1 MESAL
6 DAVLVRRNPGGCEA
20 LLGPERTVSEPVER
34 PRYPARYPA
43 RYPVAEMPEAEE
55 LGIATAADAANEPRI
70 LAFGRLL
77 GAAGG
82 LEYVLG
88 RAIER
93 QFGISHAM
101 FEVLLLLGRAG
112 RPLSM
117 REISQ
122 ARVLTTGGATRL
134 IDRMQADGLVLRE
147 IHRVDRRIHLV
158 ALTEVGEKT
167 AVHAARV
174 HAANVQRYML
184 DALPTAERD
193 TVVEAL
199 AALSRSAGAVLPQ
212 MP

>member
-1 MESAL
+1 VVGAQRMWNSGTEPS
-6 DAVLVRRNPGGCEA
+6 EA
-20 LLGPERTVSEPVER
+20 EPLGIRTV
-34 PRYPARYPA
+34 
-43 RYPVAEMPEAEE
+43 
-55 LGIATAADAANEPRI
+55 ADAANEPRI

-82 LEYVLG
+82 LEYMLG

-93 QFGISHAM
+93 EFGISHAM

-134 IDRMQADGLVLRE
+134 VDRMQTYSLVQRE
-147 IHRVDRRIHLV
+147 VYEGDRRVHLV
-158 ALTEVGEKT
+158 GLTEIGEST
-167 AVHAARV
+167 AVRAART

-184 DALPTAERD
+184 DALPDTERD
-193 TVVEAL
+193 ALLAGL
-199 AALSRSAGAVLPQ
+199 AALSTSAGAVLPQ